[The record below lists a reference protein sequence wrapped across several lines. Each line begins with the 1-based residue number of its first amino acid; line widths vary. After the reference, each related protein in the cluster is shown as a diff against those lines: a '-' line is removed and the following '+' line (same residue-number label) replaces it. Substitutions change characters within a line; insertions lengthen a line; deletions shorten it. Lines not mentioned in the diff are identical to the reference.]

1 MEVLPNWK
9 TPHAL
14 HFQVLQIAGFRA
26 YFNTKNFSR
35 IQPAAENLRLS
46 QFRVLQFLEHKLQ
59 LLHDLPP
66 HTPFQIFAQAS
77 AMPDKRWKH
86 NKARM
91 QKKKKKSNCCS
102 KKNINA
108 VATLITEKGG
118 GGGNPN
124 VFYSDWETRRQP
136 RLPPRCSLTSPPSMC
151 SCVAAVSSRAGRC
164 ERHHSS
170 KCSVRKAA
178 REFTAKTS
186 RYLRTPLLVKVH
198 GFGLIRGPRAPCS
211 EQRFSQLPSLFST
224 ERGICVDHYRS

>member
-77 AMPDKRWKH
+77 AMPDKR
-86 NKARM
+86 
-91 QKKKKKSNCCS
+91 
-102 KKNINA
+102 
-108 VATLITEKGG
+108 
-118 GGGNPN
+118 
-124 VFYSDWETRRQP
+124 
-136 RLPPRCSLTSPPSMC
+136 
-151 SCVAAVSSRAGRC
+151 
-164 ERHHSS
+164 
-170 KCSVRKAA
+170 
-178 REFTAKTS
+178 
-186 RYLRTPLLVKVH
+186 
-198 GFGLIRGPRAPCS
+198 
-211 EQRFSQLPSLFST
+211 
-224 ERGICVDHYRS
+224 